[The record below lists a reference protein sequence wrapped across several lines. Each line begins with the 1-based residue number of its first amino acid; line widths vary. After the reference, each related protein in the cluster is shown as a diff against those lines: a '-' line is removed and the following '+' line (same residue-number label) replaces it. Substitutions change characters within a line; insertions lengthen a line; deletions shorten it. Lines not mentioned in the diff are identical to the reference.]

1 VPIFNR
7 PLYFVNN
14 LRNFGKNLLT
24 LVFGCLVALVVLEVG
39 LRLFSPFEMRVKGNR
54 IVLQTNVEWR
64 YAAPD
69 GSRLDA
75 NILHR
80 KNNIGFRGEDFDP
93 SRDALRVFAVGG
105 STTECIFLSE
115 GKTWVDL
122 LGRRLSDH
130 FPSLWLNN
138 AGFDG
143 HSTYGH
149 RILVADHIA
158 RYQPDLLIFM
168 LGVNDVGLTGLKIS
182 ERSMLKTLVRHSET
196 ANLILALRSAARA
209 KRRGIWHNTS
219 GLSEDWLVSWKIEQE
234 TIAASVSYART
245 HEREYRDRV
254 TELVRQARS
263 MGARVA
269 LVTQPVLY
277 GGGIDEPTGLDLG
290 LIHVNG
296 VDGKTAWG
304 MLEGYNAMTRAVAQE
319 QGVLLID
326 LARLLPK
333 NSTYFYDTIHFTNEG
348 AEEVGMAV
356 YRALCPYVADLFPD
370 RVIQSCPD
378 QSLGPD

>member
-1 VPIFNR
+1 MSVFSR
-7 PLYFVNN
+7 PLYFVNKQRQ
-14 LRNFGKNLLT
+14 LGKNLLA
-24 LVFGCLVALVVLEVG
+24 LLFGCFLALAVLEVG
-39 LRLFSPFEMRVKGNR
+39 LRLFNPFEMRVKGDR
-54 IVLQTNVEWR
+54 IVLQTNVEWH

-69 GSRLDA
+69 GSQLDT

-80 KNNIGFRGEDFDP
+80 KNNIGFRGEDFDR

-122 LGRRLSDH
+122 LDRRLSDH

-149 RILVADHIA
+149 RILVADHIV

-168 LGVNDVGLTGLKIS
+168 VGVNDVGLTDLKTS
-182 ERSMLKTLVRHSET
+182 ERSMLKTLVRYSET
-196 ANLILALRSAARA
+196 VNLILALRSAVRA
-209 KRRGIWHNTS
+209 KHRGIWHNTS

-234 TIAASVSYART
+234 TIEAAVSYARA

-254 TELVRQARS
+254 TDLVRQARS
-263 MGARVA
+263 MGAEVA
-269 LVTQPVLY
+269 LITQPVLY
-277 GGGIDEPTGLDLG
+277 GGGADEPTGLDLG
-290 LIHVNG
+290 LIHVGG

-304 MLEGYNAMTRAVAQE
+304 MLEGYNDMTREVARE

-326 LARLLPK
+326 LARLMPK
-333 NSTYFYDTIHFTNEG
+333 TSTYFYDTIHFTNDG
-348 AEEVGMAV
+348 AELVGMAV
-356 YRALCPYVADLFPD
+356 YQALCPYMADLFPD
-370 RVIQSCPD
+370 RVVQHCPSQRSD
-378 QSLGPD
+378 PD